1 MQRRWLSLHRY
12 IMVVRIGDMTE
23 EWLGLAETAEII
35 GVHPNTLRR
44 WGDQGL
50 LPVHRTEGGHR
61 RFRREDIEIWQQSRG
76 TDGSFDVNLVI
87 QSALWHTRFRV
98 KEGELEAQTWYQKID
113 SPGREKFRRGGKE
126 MLRGLRTYLA
136 NADAAADGEAKL
148 VGSNYAYWAF
158 SQKLSSIDATRAFLF
173 FRKMLLD
180 SVLEV
185 CGHVAV
191 QSPQAWA
198 EMFRKINDYTDL
210 ILRSMLR
217 TYEDY
222 QQSTLR

>member
-1 MQRRWLSLHRY
+1 
-12 IMVVRIGDMTE
+12 MVVWIGNMNE
-23 EWLGLAETAEII
+23 EWLGLAETAEIL

-76 TDGSFDVNLVI
+76 TNGSSDANLII
-87 QSALWHTRFRV
+87 QRALRHTRFHIE
-98 KEGELEAQTWYQKID
+98 EGELEAQAWYQKID
-113 SPGREKFRRGGKE
+113 FQSREKFRRGGKDL
-126 MLRGLRTYLA
+126 LRGLKVYLS
-136 NADAAADGEAKL
+136 NVDAAAEGEAKL
-148 VGSNYAYWAF
+148 VGRNYAYWAF
-158 SQKLSSIDATRAFLF
+158 SQGLSSIDATRAFLF

-185 CGHVAV
+185 YENVAIR
-191 QSPQAWA
+191 SPKSWA
-198 EMFRKINDYTDL
+198 EMFQKINDYTDL

-222 QQSTLR
+222 QQSS

>member
-1 MQRRWLSLHRY
+1 
-12 IMVVRIGDMTE
+12 MTE
-23 EWLGLAETAEII
+23 EWLGLAETAEIL

-50 LPVHRTEGGHR
+50 MPVHRTKGGHR
-61 RFRREDIEIWQQSRG
+61 RFRREDIEIWQLSQG
-76 TDGSFDVNLVI
+76 EDGASDANLVI
-87 QSALWHTRFRV
+87 QRALWHTRFHIE
-98 KEGELEAQTWYQKID
+98 EGELEAQAWYQKID
-113 SPGREKFRRGGKE
+113 PLGREKFRSGGKDL
-126 MLRGLRTYLA
+126 LRGLRVYLS
-136 NADAAADGEAKL
+136 NVDAAAEGEAKL

-158 SQKLSSIDATRAFLF
+158 NQGLSSIDATRAFLF

-185 CGHVAV
+185 YGHVAV
-191 QSPQAWA
+191 RSPQAWA
-198 EMFRKINDYTDL
+198 EMFQKINDYTDL

-222 QQSTLR
+222 QQSS